1 MNVLRGA
8 AFYTPDGDEADF
20 KVMTGRV
27 CDLVDALRRADMS
40 GTAVPLSPE
49 TIVAAAFLV
58 YKSEAIPRRYG
69 LVNRVTLDSEPD
81 MQTAISQCTASLIPG
96 TT

>member
-1 MNVLRGA
+1 MRNLRYFLFMTLQEVALDVLRGA
-8 AFYTPDGDEADF
+8 AFYTPDGDGADF
-20 KVMTGRV
+20 NAVTGRV

-49 TIVAAAFLV
+49 TIVAAAFIV

-69 LVNRVTLDSEPD
+69 LDT
-81 MQTAISQCTASLIPG
+81 
-96 TT
+96 